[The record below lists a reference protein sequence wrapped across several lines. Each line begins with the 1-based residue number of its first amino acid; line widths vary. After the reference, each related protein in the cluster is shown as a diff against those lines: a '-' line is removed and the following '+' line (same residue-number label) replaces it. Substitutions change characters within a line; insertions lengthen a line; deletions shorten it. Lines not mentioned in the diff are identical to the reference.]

1 MDSEAGEITQLT
13 NLHFHRLVDELGERG
28 EVTLGHM
35 SCLNNDEEDEQDIT
49 FLYKLSPG
57 RFIF

>member
-1 MDSEAGEITQLT
+1 MY
-13 NLHFHRLVDELGERG
+13 RLVDELGEKG

-35 SCLNNDEEDEQDIT
+35 SCMNNSEEDEQDIT

-57 RFIF
+57 IYI